1 MHAVFS
7 SMMMIALIPLVA
19 ECQTL
24 TEIKYVSSADK
35 SIQPAMFYAPTQTNP
50 APLVV
55 ALHTWSGDYGQ
66 TYHTEIA
73 KWCMANGWAFIHPN
87 FRGPN
92 NNPTATG
99 SDLVVQDIVDA
110 VEYAKK
116 TTRIDASSVYLVG
129 VSGGGYTALLMAG
142 RHPEIWAG
150 VSAWVPI
157 SDLKAWYKDGQYAG
171 DIVKSCGGV
180 PGKSAAVDEEYRK
193 RSPLTY
199 MAKAKGVRLH
209 INAGIQDG
217 HQGSVPI
224 SHSLLAFNEVA
235 NPKDRISGDDI
246 RFFVEK
252 IDVPPHLKEK
262 IVDPSYGGARPLF
275 RRTSGDATVTIFA
288 GGHQILPQAAIAWI
302 DKIQKSKAVGSKRL
316 P

>member
-1 MHAVFS
+1 MRLILPVIT
-7 SMMMIALIPLVA
+7 MMALIPLVA
-19 ECQTL
+19 ECQML
-24 TEIKYVSSADK
+24 TGITYVSSADK
-35 SIQPAMFYAPTQTNP
+35 SIQPAMFYAPTHANP

-66 TYHTEIA
+66 TYHTEMA
-73 KWCMANGWAFIHPN
+73 QWCMANGWAFIHPN

-92 NNPTATG
+92 NNPSATG

-116 TTRIDASSVYLVG
+116 TTRIDSASVYLVG

-235 NPKDRISGDDI
+235 DPKDRISGEDI
-246 RFFVEK
+246 RYFVEK
-252 IDVPPHLKEK
+252 IDVPPSLKEK
-262 IVDPSYGGARPLF
+262 LSDPSYGRARPLF
-275 RRTSGDATVTIFA
+275 RRTSGNATVTIFA
-288 GGHQILPQAAIAWI
+288 GGHQMLPQAAIAWI
-302 DKIQKSKAVGSKRL
+302 DQIQKSKKGSSPR
-316 P
+316 